1 MQLKDIK
8 VKDIVNERLVFTIK
22 GSQKVTNVIDNL
34 EDLLHDVLNFGKIDV
49 EDIVEIDENFKENLV
64 DFLVYITDDSIE
76 TTDGETIKQYVID
89 FVNDL

>member
-49 EDIVEIDENFKENLV
+49 EDLVEIDENFKENLV